1 MRGPDTRESISMQSN
16 LRSSVAQNGAR
27 IAIGPNG
34 EIEIVTPPENWSY
47 AAFVPFRQDGA
58 RPDDCA
64 RGTAIGI
71 LVRAELSVRRGR
83 AGLFLTKKE
92 TGELLSLEEMIEA
105 GADPQT
111 VQLKTGDL
119 AADALCIRS
128 FDQGS
133 AELMLYSVTARAVRR
148 IDVTEIIDEVLPS
161 LILKPGPAALTCIA
175 EAITRRSGGP
185 LQTEEIGAIT
195 CGRVPLRVP
204 YEKMWR
210 SVPEGSIIVRETEK
224 LTDLLSTYNPA
235 AMGPFPG
242 DVTAQYNAKYFR
254 QNTIRVYHAV
264 DLLRSSEITGKSVL
278 EIGSLFGT
286 FAVPLRRL
294 GYDVTA
300 VDRYD
305 HFRNAMPGHID
316 YMKSIGIRVVE
327 TDEDNEARVVASLG
341 EFDIVICMA
350 VIEHIPHTP
359 KYFLQMLAEH
369 VCKQGILLIDTP
381 NVARYW
387 NRKAISE
394 GRSPYQNIDSQFNS
408 KIPFEGHH
416 REYTLVELI
425 WMVSQIGFHDVKHRQ
440 FDYNIL
446 QYEHLSRGHIEALMN
461 MTIDPSNTD
470 TIMVAGRK

>member
-1 MRGPDTRESISMQSN
+1 MQSN
-16 LRSSVAQNGAR
+16 LHTSVAQNGAT
-27 IAIGPNG
+27 IAIGPDG
-34 EIEIVTPPENWSY
+34 ELEIVTPPQNWSY
-47 AAFVPFRQDGA
+47 AAYLPLWQDGA
-58 RPDDCA
+58 PPDDCA

-71 LVRAELSVRRGR
+71 SVRAEISVRRGR
-83 AGLFLTKKE
+83 AGLFLTKKA
-92 TGELLSLEEMIEA
+92 TGELLSLEETIEPR
-105 GADPQT
+105 ADSLV

-133 AELMLYSVTARAVRR
+133 AELMLHSFTTRTLRR
-148 IDVTEIIDEVLPS
+148 VDVSEIIDEVLPR
-161 LILKPGPAALTCIA
+161 LILAPGPAALACVA
-175 EAITRRSGGP
+175 EAITRRSGSP
-185 LQTEEIGAIT
+185 LQAQEIGAIT
-195 CGRVPLRVP
+195 CCRVPLRVP
-204 YEKMWR
+204 YENMWR
-210 SVPEGSIIVRETEK
+210 SIPDGAIILRETEK
-224 LTDLLSTYNPA
+224 LTDLLSTYRPE

-242 DVTAQYNAKYFR
+242 DVTAQYIAKYFR
-254 QNTIRVYHAV
+254 QNTIRIYHAV
-264 DLLRSSEITGKSVL
+264 DLLRSSEIIGKRVL

-286 FAVPLRRL
+286 FAVPLRRF

-327 TDEDNEARVVASLG
+327 TDEDNEARIVASLG
-341 EFDIVICMA
+341 EFDVVICMA

-394 GRSPYQNIDSQFNS
+394 GRSPYQNIESQFNS

-416 REYTLVELI
+416 REYTLAELT
-425 WMVSQIGFHDVKHRQ
+425 WMVSQIGFHDIKHRQ
-440 FDYNIL
+440 FDYSIL
-446 QYEHLSRGHIEALMN
+446 QFEHLSREHIEALMN